1 MPSVLTSWKEI
12 SNHLGKGVRT
22 VQRWEIALGLPVH
35 RSETGSGR
43 AIFAVPEELDA
54 WARSHPLAPSTAIVD
69 SFRREITALR
79 EEVSDLRERLVSVES
94 ASPVFRFSPFDAAS
108 CKWALL
114 LLNDL
119 QQARLALRRTI
130 EQSQTLREASQAVR
144 GKSRALRVM
153 LRPPRSREWE
163 KLDQADGRASLPN

>member
-22 VQRWEIALGLPVH
+22 VQRWEIELGLPVH

-54 WARSHPLAPSTAIVD
+54 WARSHPRAPSTAIVD
-69 SFRREITALR
+69 SFRREIMTLR
-79 EEVSDLRERLVSVES
+79 EEVNELRERLASVES
-94 ASPVFRFSPFDAAS
+94 VCPVLRLSSFDAAS

-144 GKSRALRVM
+144 GKSEALRGM
-153 LRPPRSREWE
+153 LRPPRSPEWE
-163 KLDQADGRASLPN
+163 NLEADERNSLPN